1 MILIFTFQI
10 QTIEEKTTLTLKVK
24 VVGQPAPT
32 LKWFR
37 DTTELK
43 PTFKNKIT
51 HDGDDWTLTIPG
63 VTKVMSGV
71 YKVVATNSFGEVEHA
86 APITVCEKMV
96 PAKFTIKPMNKEVK
110 EGQPIKLVSQ
120 ALGTPK
126 PEITAFKNDE
136 PITPDARIKL
146 EFKDVRGEV
155 NAVLTIDDSTPDD
168 AATYKFVAKNPAGE
182 DSCFANISVKG
193 RYFFSHLY
201 NAIRLS
207 LIW

>member
-1 MILIFTFQI
+1 MLIFLF

-71 YKVVATNSFGEVEHA
+71 YKVVATNTFGEVEHA
-86 APITVCEKMV
+86 AQITVCEKMV
-96 PAKFTIKPMNKEVK
+96 PAKFTLKPMNKEVK
-110 EGQPIKLVSQ
+110 EGQPIKLLSQ
-120 ALGTPK
+120 AKGTPK
-126 PEITAFKNDE
+126 PDITAFKDDE
-136 PITPDARIKL
+136 PITLDAHVKL
-146 EFKDVRGEV
+146 DFKDVRGEV
-155 NAVLTIDDSTPDD
+155 HAVLSIDDSTPDD
-168 AATYKFVAKNPAGE
+168 AATYKFIAKNPAGE

-193 RYFFSHLY
+193 K
-201 NAIRLS
+201 S
-207 LIW
+207 LINYFCNDTETIYYVFL

>member
-1 MILIFTFQI
+1 MCFSAIL

-37 DTTELK
+37 DTNELK
-43 PTFKNKIT
+43 PTFKIKIT

-86 APITVCEKMV
+86 AQITVCEKMV
-96 PAKFTIKPMNKEVK
+96 PAKFTLKPMNKEVK
-110 EGQPIKLVSQ
+110 ESQPIKLASQ

-126 PEITAFKNDE
+126 PDITAFKNDE
-136 PITPDARIKL
+136 PITPDARTKL
-146 EFKDVRGEV
+146 EIKDVRGEV
-155 NAVLTIDDSTPDD
+155 NAVLTIENCTVDD
-168 AATYKFVAKNPAGE
+168 AATYKFNAKNPAGE
-182 DSCFANISVKG
+182 DSCLAKINVKG
-193 RYFFSHLY
+193 KS
-201 NAIRLS
+201 LS
-207 LIW
+207 TN

>member
-1 MILIFTFQI
+1 M
-10 QTIEEKTTLTLKVK
+10 
-24 VVGQPAPT
+24 VGEPSPT

-71 YKVVATNSFGEVEHA
+71 YKVVATNTFGEVEHTA
-86 APITVCEKMV
+86 QITVCEKMI
-96 PAKFTIKPMNKEVK
+96 PAKFTIKPMKKEVK
-110 EGQPIKLVSQ
+110 EGQPIKVVSQ
-120 ALGTPK
+120 AVGTPK

-182 DSCFANISVKG
+182 DSCFTNISVKG
-193 RYFFSHLY
+193 RCIFSSILY
-201 NAIRLS
+201 REMS
-207 LIW
+207 KY